1 MLQATQNASTDYALT
16 TQLTRAIA
24 TLENHE
30 TWEEFHQSYG
40 LVKDLVAALSRVE
53 SVSAHAALA
62 RAAAL
67 VGDLCCLYEDL
78 KNADVCADL
87 GDTWDRVMRLAWQS
101 VFFLED
107 EFCTTAEAAGLGYF
121 APLSAAR
128 KLFPG
133 MDRPAAVALAEAAE

>member
-1 MLQATQNASTDYALT
+1 MANETRTSTDFALT
-16 TQLTRAIA
+16 NQLIRALRA
-24 TLENHE
+24 LDNHK

-67 VGDLCCLYEDL
+67 VCDLCFLYDHL
-78 KNADVCADL
+78 KNADAGADIRE
-87 GDTWDRVMRLAWQS
+87 TWDRVMRLAFQN

-107 EFCTTAEAAGLGYF
+107 EFCTTTEACGLEYF
-121 APLSAAR
+121 APKDFAR

-133 MDRPAAVALAEAAE
+133 FDRLAAVELAEAA